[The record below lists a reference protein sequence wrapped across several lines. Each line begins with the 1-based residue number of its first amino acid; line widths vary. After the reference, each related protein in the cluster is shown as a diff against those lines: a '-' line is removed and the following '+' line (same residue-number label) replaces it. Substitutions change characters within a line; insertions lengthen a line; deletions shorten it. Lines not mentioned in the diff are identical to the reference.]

1 MEGPN
6 DDVNLV
12 VLDAF
17 FRHFPRYKRKYP
29 RGKLI
34 WLKEAYEC
42 DTTVSSF
49 NLELLRASGW
59 KNRSDDILD
68 IERLDE

>member
-1 MEGPN
+1 MKIP
-6 DDVNLV
+6 
-12 VLDAF
+12 
-17 FRHFPRYKRKYP
+17 KR
-29 RGKLI
+29 KLI

-49 NLELLRASGW
+49 SLELLRASGW

-68 IERLDE
+68 IEGLDE